1 MACVRQSLSEYFIF
15 FNELQTTYYNEEEYA
30 KSYRLFQEDMSESV
44 KRGMLFFDEIQ
55 LAEIV
60 RESAKVV
67 FDGEFHK
74 IDAFKKIK
82 KPK

>member
-1 MACVRQSLSEYFIF
+1 
-15 FNELQTTYYNEEEYA
+15 
-30 KSYRLFQEDMSESV
+30 MSESV

-67 FDGEFHK
+67 FDGEFYK
-74 IDAFKKIK
+74 IDAFKKIR